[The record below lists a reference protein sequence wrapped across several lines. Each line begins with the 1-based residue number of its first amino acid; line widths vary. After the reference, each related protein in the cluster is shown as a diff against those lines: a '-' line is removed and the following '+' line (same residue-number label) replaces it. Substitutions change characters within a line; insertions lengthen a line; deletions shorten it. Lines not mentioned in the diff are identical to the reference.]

1 LQVSQRTTTLA
12 GVISTG
18 QITSLAAK
26 EAQQRAKEAEIR
38 LLGITYAAKKT
49 AIALQK
55 LVNCEF

>member
-38 LLGITYAAKKT
+38 LLGITYAAKKRP
-49 AIALQK
+49 LPCK
-55 LVNCEF
+55 NW